1 VLLVLGMPAM
11 AYAQASPTKVITI
24 VVPFAAGGPTDTVT
38 RLLAQSMSKT
48 LGQQVIVENVGGGR
62 RDDRR
67 RPGGQGLARPSS
79 GPRAVEGYIPNGAA
93 LPAR

>member
-1 VLLVLGMPAM
+1 MLLVLGMPAM
-11 AYAQASPTKVITI
+11 AYAQAFPTKVITI

-38 RLLAQSMSKT
+38 RLLAQSMSKA
-48 LGQQVIVENVGGGR
+48 LGQQVIVENWAGPAGR
-62 RDDRR
+62 SAPPGWP
-67 RPGGQGLARPSS
+67 RPRQPSS